1 MQHVAGGCQ
10 HPEKKVKVKRDKIL
24 KRYVLIWPICLVKQ
38 RRKICILCLRVVFCL
53 DFIYLCLP
61 CCKTH
66 RTPLHNIPPKTPC
79 APFIHELCFSCWA
92 VGASIGYY
100 PYQKWSSIKAHNI
113 TGRCAYWFFFFL
125 FLPFY
130 LIFLLCCTK
139 TCIHKIHNLIS
150 CTQNEMMCTTSQI
163 N

>member
-1 MQHVAGGCQ
+1 MQSAACCRRMSASRK
-10 HPEKKVKVKRDKIL
+10 KKVKVKRDKIL

-79 APFIHELCFSCWA
+79 APFNHEVCFSCWA
-92 VGASIGYY
+92 VGASIGCY

-113 TGRCAYWFFFFL
+113 TGRCAYWFFFFVPPL
-125 FLPFY
+125 LLNI
-130 LIFLLCCTK
+130 LIVLY
-139 TCIHKIHNLIS
+139 
-150 CTQNEMMCTTSQI
+150 QNMHT
-163 N
+163 

>member
-79 APFIHELCFSCWA
+79 APFNHELCFSCWA

>member
-1 MQHVAGGCQ
+1 MSASRK
-10 HPEKKVKVKRDKIL
+10 KKVKVKRDKIL

-79 APFIHELCFSCWA
+79 APFNHEVCFSCWA
-92 VGASIGYY
+92 VGASIGCY

-113 TGRCAYWFFFFL
+113 TGRCAYWFFFL

>member
-1 MQHVAGGCQ
+1 MSASRK
-10 HPEKKVKVKRDKIL
+10 KKVKVKRDKIL

-79 APFIHELCFSCWA
+79 APFNHEVCFSCWA
-92 VGASIGYY
+92 VGASIGCY

>member
-10 HPEKKVKVKRDKIL
+10 HPVKKVKVKRDKIL

-79 APFIHELCFSCWA
+79 APFNHELCFSCWA

>member
-1 MQHVAGGCQ
+1 MSASRK
-10 HPEKKVKVKRDKIL
+10 KKVKVKRDKIL

-79 APFIHELCFSCWA
+79 APFNHEVCFSCWA
-92 VGASIGYY
+92 VGASIGCY

-113 TGRCAYWFFFFL
+113 TGRCAYWFFFFF